1 MERVTCCVTRLQFAT
16 KSTYNISSILGA
28 LSLTIRVS
36 YNMYS
41 ILIVDCGG
49 REGTTNNG
57 SDITLK
63 SNERIRH

>member
-1 MERVTCCVTRLQFAT
+1 MLCYKVTVCYQEYLQH
-16 KSTYNISSILGA
+16 KSSILGA